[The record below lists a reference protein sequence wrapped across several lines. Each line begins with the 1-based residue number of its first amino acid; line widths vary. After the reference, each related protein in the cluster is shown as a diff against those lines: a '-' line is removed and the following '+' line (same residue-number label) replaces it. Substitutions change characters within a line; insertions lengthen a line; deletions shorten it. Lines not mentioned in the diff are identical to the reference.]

1 MRVLTA
7 TALMSLAFSVSI
19 VLMPS
24 RAAAFSMG
32 DVLSAPFADNL
43 TASPDGTVLVWKVH
57 LRGERNLYTN
67 EGGTVRKL
75 TPYDQDDGQDLDSV
89 QVLAS
94 NDAVVYMRGGTED
107 NAGGDNINP
116 LSLVPPPVRG
126 IYVVGMHGGAPVLL
140 GEGSQA
146 AVSPRGDTVA
156 WIGNDNNLVLA
167 TLTKTASGYAG
178 GKPEVLPIRG
188 QATNPVWSPD
198 GSRIAFTNAR
208 NDHSFIVIYTPS
220 AKKYVYATPDFSN
233 DDFAAWSPDG
243 GRVAFVRTPGARED
257 ESPYSVPPRGP
268 WSIWTADAT
277 NGVATMTWQARR
289 GMGATYYHSASDP
302 QGAPQLWWM
311 EGDRI
316 AFAWE
321 GDGWQ
326 HLYAVPRAGGE
337 AQRLTTGP
345 FEVEI
350 VSEALDRKS
359 LLYATNQGD
368 VERRH
373 IWQVGLDAAP
383 HALTFGTGDQW
394 SPTPLA
400 RGAFAYIDSSY
411 NLPPVVTIGGTAAA
425 PVRIAGE
432 AVPASFPASDLVEPK
447 LVTYRAPD
455 GLLIHAQLFTPRTG
469 ASKHPALV
477 FDHGGPPRQML
488 PGFHYMEAYTNLYE
502 SNQYLANH
510 GFVVL
515 SINYRSG
522 IMYGHDFR
530 MAPHAGWLGG
540 SEYQD
545 VLAGARWLQRRPDVD
560 KNRIGIYG
568 LSYGGLLTALAL
580 ARNSD
585 VFKAGADFAGVHN
598 WVTFYDL
605 SSGHT
610 LGTPEQRKIAYDATA
625 VSSIATW
632 RSPVF
637 LAQGDDDH
645 NVIFSQGVDLAT
657 RLRDRN
663 VHVET
668 MVFPN
673 ETHENQVFAHQ
684 LQLYQASADFL
695 TRQLR
700 P

>member
-1 MRVLTA
+1 MTGVRIACVFA
-7 TALMSLAFSVSI
+7 ASIAFAALG
-19 VLMPS
+19 MPAH
-24 RAAAFSMG
+24 AAAFTMS
-32 DVLSAPFADNL
+32 DVLSVPFADNL
-43 TASPDGTVLVWKVH
+43 TASHDGTVLVWKVH

-67 EGGTVRKL
+67 EGGTVRRL
-75 TPYDQDDGQDLDSV
+75 TAYDQDDGQDIDSV

-107 NAGGDNINP
+107 NIGGDNINP
-116 LSLVPPPVRG
+116 LSLLPPPVRG
-126 IYVVGMHGGAPVLL
+126 VYVVGMHGGAPVLL
-140 GEGSQA
+140 GEGSQV
-146 AVSPRGDTVA
+146 AVSPTGNAVA
-156 WIGNDNNLVLA
+156 WISNDNNLMLA
-167 TLTKTASGYAG
+167 TLTKTASGYVG
-178 GKPEVLPIRG
+178 GKPEALAIHG

-198 GSRIAFTNAR
+198 GTHIAFTNAR

-220 AKKYVYATPDFSN
+220 AKKYVYATPDFST

-243 GRVAFVRTPGARED
+243 TRVAFIRTPGNRED
-257 ESPYSVPPRGP
+257 ESPYSVPSRDP
-268 WSIWTADAT
+268 WSIWTADA
-277 NGVATMTWQARR
+277 ATGQANMVWQARR
-289 GMGATYYHSASDP
+289 GMGATYYHSASDGL
-302 QGAPQLWWM
+302 GAPQLWWM
-311 EGDRI
+311 QGDRI

-326 HLYAVPRAGGE
+326 HLYAVAAAGGE
-337 AQRLTTGP
+337 ARRITTGP

-350 VSEALDRKS
+350 VSEARDRTS
-359 LLYATNQGD
+359 LLYATNEGD
-368 VERRH
+368 IERRH
-373 IWQVGLDAAP
+373 IWQVGLDGSP
-383 HALTFGTGDQW
+383 HALTSGTGDQW

-400 RGAFAYIDSSY
+400 NGAFAYIDSAY
-411 NLPPVVTIGGTAAA
+411 NVAPVVTIAGTAAA
-425 PVRIAGE
+425 PTRLVGE
-432 AVPASFPASDLVEPK
+432 AIPASFPASDLVEPK
-447 LVTYRAPD
+447 LITYRAPD
-455 GLLIHAQLFTPRTG
+455 GLVIHAQLFIPRSG
-469 ASKHPALV
+469 ASKHPAIV

-488 PGFHYMEAYTNLYE
+488 PGFHYMEAYTDLYE

-530 MAPHAGWLGG
+530 MAPHSGWLGG

-545 VLAGARWLQRRPDVD
+545 VLAGARLLQRRPDVD

-585 VFKAGADFAGVHN
+585 VFKAGSDFAGVHN

-610 LGTPEQRKIAYDATA
+610 LGTPEERKIAYDATA

-673 ETHENQVFAHQ
+673 ETHENQVFAHK